1 MPYTYSTL
9 TNDIIANMEEDSEEF
24 VSALPSIIE
33 RAQLHLQRRLDPVN
47 IIRFTEVSVSASS
60 RTLSLPADLLVLKSI
75 QVCATGGWT
84 NLLEQNNEFLTAYW
98 PDYTSCAPTKYY
110 APKDN
115 ATLYLAPTPPSNAT
129 ALIEYIPRV
138 TVLSS
143 TYPSNYFSER
153 TEAAFFAAGMMFA
166 NAWTKNAAAVQ
177 IWKSILDEELT
188 ALNVEST
195 RARRSDTSDR
205 YNGTPENT
213 LTGGP

>member
-9 TNDIIANMEEDSEEF
+9 VADIQANMEEDSAEF
-24 VSALPSIIE
+24 LSALPSIIE
-33 RAQLHLQRRLDPVN
+33 RAQSYLQRRLDPIN
-47 IIRFTEVSVSASS
+47 TFRFTEVSISAST

-115 ATLYLAPTPPSNAT
+115 ATIYLAPTPPANAT

-143 TYPSNYFSER
+143 AFPTNYFSER
-153 TEAAFFAAGMMFA
+153 TDSAFFASAMMYA
-166 NAWTKNAAAVQ
+166 NAWTKNANAVQ
-177 IWKSILDEELT
+177 IWKGIVDDEL
-188 ALNVEST
+188 AVLNIEYT
-195 RARRSDTSDR
+195 RARRSDTSNR
-205 YNGTPENT
+205 NNGSPENT
-213 LTGGP
+213 LAGQP

>member
-60 RTLSLPADLLVLKSI
+60 RTLSLPSDLLVLKSI

-98 PDYTSCAPTKYY
+98 PHYTSCAPTKYY

-143 TYPSNYFSER
+143 AYPSNYFSER